1 MMWKRAAILA
11 NASLA
16 VLAAAA
22 TAAGAERPGSLRV
35 CADPG
40 NMPFSNNRGE
50 GIENKIAEVLARNL
64 GTWVQYY
71 YRPGIER
78 GMTRTTLYADE
89 CDVMFDMPAD
99 TERVLVTTPLYR
111 TTFVLASRSDRGI
124 TIKNLDDA
132 RLKTL
137 KVGVY
142 QTSAIREA
150 LADHGVRNLS
160 IHYLSHDADLV
171 DEDQPAYQVQQ
182 VLDGKLDI
190 AAVWGPFAGY
200 YQTMQHAPIALQ
212 PVNLMEDAV
221 PLEFDMAVAVR
232 TSDKDL
238 QGQLERA
245 LHAERDA
252 IRSILTQFGVPLV
265 RCDTCLVS
273 GDLPSHGPYAPRQR
287 APESVSRSPTVSVA
301 QLNQWLAAGA
311 NVNVEL
317 NNAVLAGDRVRIA
330 YLLERKHAPI
340 DAQDLQ
346 GETALQ
352 IAIRQKS
359 EPLVRYLLE
368 HGAGV
373 TVPDRDG
380 WTPLMTAAWVNEGA
394 IVTLLTRQHA
404 DPNAAGTANLTPLGI
419 ALQGDKDAATVALI
433 EAGADVN
440 RPVGAAGYTPLML
453 AVARQSKSAAQV
465 VLKRGADVNARNQ
478 GGVTALMIAAAA
490 DQPELV
496 ALLVQAGANVA
507 AQSETGETALSIAR
521 AKDYQAVMKL
531 LQKQPSPTT

>member
-16 VLAAAA
+16 ILATAA
-22 TAAGAERPGSLRV
+22 TAAGGERIGSLRV

-50 GIENKIAEVLARNL
+50 GMENKIAEVLARNL

-78 GMTRTTLYADE
+78 GITRTTLYADE
-89 CDVMFDMPAD
+89 CDVMFDMPSD

-124 TIKNLDDA
+124 TIKNLDDP

-150 LADHGVRNLS
+150 LADHDVRNLS

-171 DEDQPAYQVQQ
+171 AEDQPAYQVQQ
-182 VLDGKLDI
+182 VLDGKIDI

-200 YQTMQHAPIALQ
+200 YQAMKHAPIAVQ

-238 QGQLERA
+238 QAQLDRA
-245 LHAERDA
+245 LHTERDA

-273 GDLPSHGPYAPRQR
+273 GDLPSHGPYAPPQR
-287 APESVSRSPTVSVA
+287 AAESVSRSPTVSVA

-330 YLLERKHAPI
+330 YLLDKKHAPI

-373 TVPDRDG
+373 AVPDRDG
-380 WTPLMTAAWVNEGA
+380 WTPLMTAAWVNEGS

-404 DPNAAGTANLTPLGI
+404 DPNAAGPGNLTPLGI
-419 ALQGDKDAATVALI
+419 ALQGEKDAATVALI

-453 AVARQSKSAAQV
+453 AVARQSKTAAQV

-478 GGVTALMIAAAA
+478 GGITALMIAAAA

-507 AQSETGETALSIAR
+507 AQSEAGETALSIAR

-531 LQKQPSPTT
+531 LQPQPSPTT

>member
-11 NASLA
+11 HASA
-16 VLAAAA
+16 AIFAAA
-22 TAAGAERPGSLRV
+22 TAAGAERIGSLRV

-50 GIENKIAEVLARNL
+50 GIENKIAEVLARSL

-89 CDVMFDMPAD
+89 CDVMFDMPSD

-124 TIKNLDDA
+124 TIRNLDDP

-150 LADHGVRNLS
+150 LTDHDVRNLS
-160 IHYLSHDADLV
+160 IHHLSHDGDLV
-171 DEDQPAYQVQQ
+171 AEDQPAYQVQQ
-182 VLDGKLDI
+182 MVDGKIDI

-200 YQTMQHAPIALQ
+200 YKAMKHAPIALQ

-238 QGQLERA
+238 QAQLERA
-245 LHAERDA
+245 LHTEHDA
-252 IRSILTQFGVPLV
+252 IRSILTEFGVPLV

-273 GDLPSHGPYAPRQR
+273 GDLPSHGPYAPPKRP
-287 APESVSRSPTVSVA
+287 AESVSRTPTVSVA
-301 QLNQWLAAGA
+301 QLNDWLAHGA

-317 NNAVLAGDRVRIA
+317 NNAVLAGDKVRIA
-330 YLLERKHAPI
+330 YLLDKKHATI

-352 IAIRQKS
+352 TAIRQKS
-359 EPLVRYLLE
+359 ESLVRYLLE
-368 HGAGV
+368 RGAGV
-373 TVPDRDG
+373 AVPDRDG
-380 WTPLMTAAWVNEGA
+380 WTPLMTAAWVDEGS
-394 IVTLLTRQHA
+394 IVTLLTKQHA
-404 DPNAAGTANLTPLGI
+404 DPNAAGAGNLTPLGV
-419 ALQGDKDAATVALI
+419 ALQGGKDAATVALI

-440 RPVGAAGYTPLML
+440 GPVGAAGYTPLML
-453 AVARQSKSAAQV
+453 AVARQSKTAAEA

-531 LQKQPSPTT
+531 LEQHSSPTT

>member
-1 MMWKRAAILA
+1 MRWTRAAILA
-11 NASLA
+11 HASLA
-16 VLAAAA
+16 IFAAA
-22 TAAGAERPGSLRV
+22 TAAGDARAGALRV

-50 GIENKIAEVLARNL
+50 GIENKIAEVLARSL

-99 TERVLVTTPLYR
+99 TEQVRVTTPLYR

-124 TIKNLDDA
+124 NIKNLDDP

-150 LADHGVRNLS
+150 LADHDVRNLS

-171 DEDQPAYQVQQ
+171 AEDQPAYQVQQ
-182 VLDGKLDI
+182 VVDGKIDI

-200 YQTMQHAPIALQ
+200 YQAMKHAPITVQ

-232 TSDKDL
+232 TNDKDL
-238 QGQLERA
+238 QAQLDRA
-245 LHAERDA
+245 LHSERDA
-252 IRSILTQFGVPLV
+252 IRSILTEFGVPLV

-273 GDLPSHGPYAPRQR
+273 GDLPSHGPYAPPKR
-287 APESVSRSPTVSVA
+287 APASVSHSPTVSIA
-301 QLNQWLAAGA
+301 QLNDWLAAGA
-311 NVNVEL
+311 NLSVEL
-317 NNAVLAGDRVRIA
+317 NNAVLAGDKVRIA
-330 YLLERKHAPI
+330 YLLDQKHAPI

-346 GETALQ
+346 GATALQ

-359 EPLVRYLLE
+359 AALVRYLLGR
-368 HGAGV
+368 GAGV
-373 TVPDRDG
+373 AVPDRDG

-394 IVTLLTRQHA
+394 IVTLLAKHHA
-404 DPNAAGTANLTPLGI
+404 DPNAAGAGNLTPLGI
-419 ALQGDKDAATVALI
+419 ALQGGKDAATVALI

-453 AVARQSKSAAQV
+453 AVARQSKIAAQV
-465 VLKRGADVNARNQ
+465 VLKRGADVNAHNQ

-531 LQKQPSPTT
+531 LEQQPSPKT

>member
-1 MMWKRAAILA
+1 MTLKRAAILA
-11 NASLA
+11 HASLA
-16 VLAAAA
+16 VLAAA
-22 TAAGAERPGSLRV
+22 TAAGAEHTSSLRV

-50 GIENKIAEVLARNL
+50 GIENKIAEVLARSL

-99 TERVLVTTPLYR
+99 TEQVLVTTPLYR

-124 TIKNLDDA
+124 TIKNLDDP

-150 LADHGVRNLS
+150 LADHDVRNLS

-171 DEDQPAYQVQQ
+171 AEDQPAYQVQQ
-182 VLDGKLDI
+182 MVDGKIDI

-200 YQTMQHAPIALQ
+200 YQAMKHAPIALQ

-238 QGQLERA
+238 QAQLERA
-245 LHAERDA
+245 LHSERDA
-252 IRSILTQFGVPLV
+252 IRSILTGFGVPLV

-273 GDLPSHGPYAPRQR
+273 GDLPSHGPYAPPKR
-287 APESVSRSPTVSVA
+287 ATASVSRTPTVSVA
-301 QLNQWLAAGA
+301 QLNDWLAAGA
-311 NVNVEL
+311 NLNVEL
-317 NNAVLAGDRVRIA
+317 INAVLAGDKVRIA
-330 YLLERKHAPI
+330 YLLDQKHAPI

-346 GETALQ
+346 GATPLQ

-359 EPLVRYLLE
+359 QALVRYLLGR
-368 HGAGV
+368 GAGV
-373 TVPDRDG
+373 AVPDRDG
-380 WTPLMTAAWVNEGA
+380 WTPLMTAAWVNEGP
-394 IVTLLTRQHA
+394 IVTLLTKHHA
-404 DPNAAGTANLTPLGI
+404 DPNAAG
-419 ALQGDKDAATVALI
+419 KDAATVALI

-453 AVARQSKSAAQV
+453 AVARQSKVAAQV
-465 VLKRGADVNARNQ
+465 VLKRGADVNAHNQ

-496 ALLVQAGANVA
+496 ALLVQAGANVDA
-507 AQSETGETALSIAR
+507 RSETGETALSIAR

-531 LQKQPSPTT
+531 LEQQPAPKT

>member
-11 NASLA
+11 HASVA
-16 VLAAAA
+16 IFVAA
-22 TAAGAERPGSLRV
+22 TAAGAERIGSLRV

-50 GIENKIAEVLARNL
+50 GIENKIAEVLARSL

-89 CDVMFDMPAD
+89 CDVMFDMPSD

-124 TIKNLDDA
+124 TIKNLDDP

-150 LADHGVRNLS
+150 LTDHDVRNLS

-171 DEDQPAYQVQQ
+171 AEDQPAYQVQQ
-182 VLDGKLDI
+182 VLDGKIDI

-200 YQTMQHAPIALQ
+200 YRAMKHAPIALQ
-212 PVNLMEDAV
+212 PVNLMEDVV

-238 QGQLERA
+238 QAQLERV

-252 IRSILTQFGVPLV
+252 IRSILTEFGVPLV

-273 GDLPSHGPYAPRQR
+273 GDLPSHGPYAPPQR
-287 APESVSRSPTVSVA
+287 AAQPVSRAPAVSVA
-301 QLNQWLAAGA
+301 QLNGWLAAGA
-311 NVNVEL
+311 NVSVEL
-317 NNAVLAGDRVRIA
+317 NNAVLAGDKVRIA
-330 YLLERKHAPI
+330 YLLDKKHAPI

-346 GETALQ
+346 GATALQ

-359 EPLVRYLLE
+359 EALVRYLLGR
-368 HGAGV
+368 GAGV
-373 TVPDRDG
+373 AVPDRDG

-394 IVTLLTRQHA
+394 IVTLLTKHHA
-404 DPNAAGTANLTPLGI
+404 DPNAAGAGNLTPLGI
-419 ALQGDKDAATVALI
+419 ALQGGKDAATVALI

-440 RPVGAAGYTPLML
+440 RPVGEAGYTPLML
-453 AVARQSKSAAQV
+453 AVARQSKIAAQV
-465 VLKRGADVNARNQ
+465 VLKRGADVNAHNQ

-531 LQKQPSPTT
+531 LEQQPSPKT

>member
-11 NASLA
+11 HASVA
-16 VLAAAA
+16 IFAAA
-22 TAAGAERPGSLRV
+22 TAAGAEHTGSLRV

-99 TERVLVTTPLYR
+99 TEHVLVTTPLYR

-124 TIKNLDDA
+124 TIKNLDDP

-150 LADHGVRNLS
+150 LTDHDVRNLS

-171 DEDQPAYQVQQ
+171 AEDQPAYQVQQ
-182 VLDGKLDI
+182 MVDGKIDI

-200 YQTMQHAPIALQ
+200 YQAMKHAPIALQ

-238 QGQLERA
+238 QAQLERA
-245 LHAERDA
+245 LLAERDA
-252 IRSILTQFGVPLV
+252 IRSILTEFGVPLV

-273 GDLPSHGPYAPRQR
+273 GDLPSHGPYAPPKR
-287 APESVSRSPTVSVA
+287 AAASVSRTPTVSVA
-301 QLNQWLAAGA
+301 QLNDWLAAGA
-311 NVNVEL
+311 NLNVEL
-317 NNAVLAGDRVRIA
+317 NNAVLAGDKVRIA
-330 YLLERKHAPI
+330 YLLDHKHAPI

-346 GETALQ
+346 GATALQ
-352 IAIRQKS
+352 VAIRQKS
-359 EPLVRYLLE
+359 ESLVRYLLE
-368 HGAGV
+368 RGAGV
-373 TVPDRDG
+373 AVPDRDG
-380 WTPLMTAAWVNEGA
+380 WTPLMTAAWVNEGS
-394 IVTLLTRQHA
+394 IVTLLTKQHA
-404 DPNAAGTANLTPLGI
+404 DPNAAGAGNLTPLGI
-419 ALQGDKDAATVALI
+419 ALQGGKDAATVALI

-453 AVARQSKSAAQV
+453 AVARQSKSAAHA
-465 VLKRGADVNARNQ
+465 VLKHGADVNAHNQ

-507 AQSETGETALSIAR
+507 ARSETGETALSIAR

-531 LQKQPSPTT
+531 LEQQPSPTS

>member
-1 MMWKRAAILA
+1 MMWKRAAILV

-22 TAAGAERPGSLRV
+22 AAGDTRAGSLRV

-124 TIKNLDDA
+124 TVKNLDDP

-137 KVGVY
+137 RIGVY

-150 LADHGVRNLS
+150 LAGHDVRNLS

-171 DEDQPAYQVQQ
+171 AEDQPAYQVQQ

-190 AAVWGPFAGY
+190 AAVWGPSAGY
-200 YQTMQHAPIALQ
+200 YETMQHAPIALQ

-232 TSDKDL
+232 TNDKDL
-238 QGQLERA
+238 QAQLDRA

-252 IRSILTQFGVPLV
+252 IRSILTEFGVPLV

-273 GDLPSHGPYAPRQR
+273 GDLPSHGPYAPPKR
-287 APESVSRSPTVSVA
+287 AAASVSRTPTVSVA
-301 QLNQWLAAGA
+301 QLNDWLAAGA
-311 NVNVEL
+311 NLNVEL
-317 NNAVLAGDRVRIA
+317 NNAVLAGDQVRFA
-330 YLLERKHAPI
+330 YLLDQKHAPI

-346 GETALQ
+346 GATALH

-359 EPLVRYLLE
+359 DALGRYLLGR
-368 HGAGV
+368 GAGV
-373 TVPDRDG
+373 AVPDRDG
-380 WTPLMTAAWVNEGA
+380 WTPLMTAAWINEGS
-394 IVTLLTRQHA
+394 IVTLLTMHHA
-404 DPNAAGTANLTPLGI
+404 DPNAAGAGNLTPLGI
-419 ALQGDKDAATVALI
+419 ALQGGKDAATVALI
-433 EAGADVN
+433 EAGGGGP
-440 RPVGAAGYTPLML
+440 RPGGAAGYPPLMPPG
-453 AVARQSKSAAQV
+453 ARQSKIAAQV
-465 VLKRGADVNARNQ
+465 VLK
-478 GGVTALMIAAAA
+478 
-490 DQPELV
+490 
-496 ALLVQAGANVA
+496 
-507 AQSETGETALSIAR
+507 
-521 AKDYQAVMKL
+521 
-531 LQKQPSPTT
+531 